1 MGQIRDRLLE
11 FFEQEERQS
20 LPYHLVTLN
29 HSEMIF
35 FCIRDTFFSSQNT
48 VSNMFQSI
56 TEIPGVAVMEVSRI
70 GRILGAFRRHLQWL
84 IPLREIREGR
94 VDGRAVV

>member
-1 MGQIRDRLLE
+1 
-11 FFEQEERQS
+11 
-20 LPYHLVTLN
+20 
-29 HSEMIF
+29 
-35 FCIRDTFFSSQNT
+35 
-48 VSNMFQSI
+48 MFQSI
-56 TEIPGVAVMEVSRI
+56 TELPGVAVMEVSRI